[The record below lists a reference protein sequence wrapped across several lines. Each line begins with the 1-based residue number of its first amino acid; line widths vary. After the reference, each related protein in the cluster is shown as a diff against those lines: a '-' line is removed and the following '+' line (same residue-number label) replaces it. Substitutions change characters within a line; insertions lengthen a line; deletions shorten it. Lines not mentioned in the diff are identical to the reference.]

1 MGSKRKRGAKNGGSG
16 DAQPSHKKSKKGHK
30 PSDVPTAA
38 AAPTLDL
45 DKSPFLAENATGEER
60 KREANLYELLGS
72 LDAAERLAAA
82 DAVITGLLASPEA
95 AFQRHLEK
103 RLFRGLASSRN
114 ASRIGFSL
122 VLTEL
127 FRHLFRSPDAA
138 DPKFPGLTFDVV
150 LDLLVEKTKPN
161 GTLPGQEEKDLY
173 FGQLFGLQCFV
184 ESKVLFLGDGSRWSK
199 VMGLLLELAS
209 KKVWM
214 RSQCAWLIVE
224 ALPQMGQEKASET
237 VQELV
242 NIGLGKTAEGVG
254 IWLRALTCYPSMT
267 MPSKPWSHPLATKS
281 LQELANVLKEN
292 VKHDDG
298 SQEVAVFAAK
308 SGNWNATLH
317 FVWDLILHYFV
328 KEAGS
333 KNMSKAEHFQLF
345 WTAVIDGKFSWGVNR
360 RK

>member
-1 MGSKRKRGAKNGGSG
+1 MGNKRKRGAKNGSG

-30 PSDVPTAA
+30 PSDAPTAA
-38 AAPTLDL
+38 TSAPSLDL
-45 DKSPFLAENATGEER
+45 DKSPFPEHATGDER

-72 LDAAERLAAA
+72 LDASERIAAA
-82 DAVITGLLASPEA
+82 DAVITGLLASSES

-114 ASRIGFSL
+114 ASRVGFSL

-127 FRHLFRSPDAA
+127 FRHLFQSPNAV

-184 ESKVLFLGDGSRWSK
+184 ESKVLFLGDASRWSK

-237 VQELV
+237 MQELV

-254 IWLRALTCYPSMT
+254 IWLKALTCYPSMK

-298 SQEVAVFAAK
+298 SQEAAVFAVK

-317 FVWDLILHYFV
+317 FVWDLVLNYFV
-328 KEAGS
+328 EEAGS
-333 KNMSKAEHFQLF
+333 KSMSKAEHFQLF
-345 WTAVIDGKFSWGVNR
+345 WTAIIDGKLSWA
-360 RK
+360 